1 MPKIDTDV
9 SAHHH
14 YDAYQLPGDGST
26 PASHVAASLPKI
38 LTTQPELPH
47 QQNTKTAS
55 ARYHEQFGLPSFDDH
70 VFVIFGYGSILWKQ
84 NFEFDAEYETYIK
97 GYKRVFYQGSRDHRG
112 VPDKP
117 GRVVTLL
124 PSEDKEQR
132 VYGKAYQLPADPEK
146 LNKIFQALDVREGG
160 YDRVQLTLFNAHP
173 TTGNLTTTPI
183 LPASMPKSFKTESST
198 QYVPP
203 PRQNSS
209 DVEAGDAEEVLDIFS
224 HPNAPAVQPRKN
236 VVCLCYIA
244 TEQNEGY
251 VGEASMEA
259 MAEEILSCA
268 GVSGSNR
275 EYLFFLADCL
285 RAMGATDPH
294 VFELDAVAKRIL
306 RGREAEFAAGAKRVA
321 TMA

>member
-1 MPKIDTDV
+1 MPEIDTNV
-9 SAHHH
+9 SADHH
-14 YDAYQLPGDGST
+14 YGAHQLPADGST

-38 LTTQPELPH
+38 LTTQPKLPPQH
-47 QQNTKTAS
+47 STATAS
-55 ARYHEQFGLPSFDDH
+55 TRYHEQFGLPSFDDH
-70 VFVIFGYGSILWKQ
+70 VFVVFGYGSILWKQ
-84 NFEFDAEYETYIK
+84 NFEFDAEYEAYIK

-112 VPDKP
+112 VPGKP

-146 LNKIFQALDVREGG
+146 LSTIFQALDVRESG
-160 YDRVQLTLFNAHP
+160 YERVQLTLFNAHP

-183 LPASMPKSFKTESST
+183 LPAPTPKSFKTESST
-198 QYVPP
+198 QHVMP
-203 PRQNSS
+203 PRENSP
-209 DVEAGDAEEVLDIFS
+209 DVEAGDAEKVLDIFS

-236 VVCLCYIA
+236 VVYLCYIA
-244 TEQNEGY
+244 TEQNEEY
-251 VGEASMEA
+251 VGETSMEA
-259 MAEEILSCA
+259 IATEILGCA

-275 EYLFFLADCL
+275 EYLFCLADCL

-306 RGREAEFAAGAKRVA
+306 RGRETEFAAGAKRVA
-321 TMA
+321 TIV